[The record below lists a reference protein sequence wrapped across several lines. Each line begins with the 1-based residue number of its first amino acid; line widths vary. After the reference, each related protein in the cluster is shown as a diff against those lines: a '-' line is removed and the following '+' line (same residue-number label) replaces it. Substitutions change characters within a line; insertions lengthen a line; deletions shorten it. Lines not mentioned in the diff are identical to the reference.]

1 MARTGTIDDRTQWDG
16 DQYAPSPGVAATGV
30 LGAASFL
37 AATAAHIGSAVAHL
51 VTRLGLLYRIRRQR
65 RVPRAVLDRVFD
77 DSMSTVTVLVPSRG
91 DDAGA
96 VRSALL
102 SAALQ
107 DCPDVRI
114 VLMVDDPTPSS
125 DRRHAATLK
134 ATRELPDEIN
144 ELLSGPGAV
153 FTRTL
158 EAFESRVSPD
168 YQPDGAEIERLA
180 NTYGIA
186 AAWLDRLAD
195 DEEADDR
202 ADHCFLDEVLRSLA
216 SDIRN
221 IAAALHEMAHQGN
234 TLGADRV
241 HQLYRRLAW
250 TFRAHVTSFEGR
262 QDGASELSI
271 PDPDYV
277 LIVEPNSMLRPE
289 YCLRMVHLLQRAG
302 HQQVATAQNP
312 LRAFPGSATR
322 HERIAN
328 GQTDRGTYLIRA

>member
-1 MARTGTIDDRTQWDG
+1 MARTPTTNDRQRDG
-16 DQYAPSPGVAATGV
+16 DQCTPTPGVAATGV
-30 LGAASFL
+30 LGAVSFL
-37 AATAAHIGSAVAHL
+37 AATAARIGSAVAHL

-65 RVPRAVLDRVFD
+65 RVPRTVLDRLFD
-77 DSMSTVTVLVPSRG
+77 DSMSTITVVVPSRG
-91 DDAGA
+91 DDPEG
-96 VRSALL
+96 VRTALY

-107 DCPDVRI
+107 DCPDMRI
-114 VLMVDDPTPSS
+114 VLVVDDPTPSS
-125 DRRHAATLK
+125 DRRHAATLQ

-168 YQPDGAEIERLA
+168 YQPDGAEIGRVA

-186 AAWLDRLAD
+186 AAWLDQLAD
-195 DEEADDR
+195 NEEADAR
-202 ADHCFLDEVLRSLA
+202 ADHCFRNEVPLSLA
-216 SDIRN
+216 SDLRKV
-221 IAAALHEMAHQGN
+221 AAALHEMAHEGN
-234 TLGADRV
+234 TLDADRV

-250 TFRAHVTSFEGR
+250 TFRAHVTTFEGR

-277 LIVEPNSMLRPE
+277 LIVEPNSLLRPE
-289 YCLRMVHLLQRAG
+289 YCLHVVHLLRRPGRQR
-302 HQQVATAQNP
+302 VATAQNP

-322 HERIAN
+322 FERIVTAK
-328 GQTDRGTYLIRA
+328 TDRGAYLIRA